1 MENNQP
7 YKEKIIELISKGE
20 LEIVFD
26 ILFDIFKKNNEEKE
40 NYSHLIILKGRLA
53 GIKQE
58 LNLGIIDRETGYR
71 EKNTISYSLLQLLGK
86 LPDEFTNIKSTSTKT
101 TIYKTE
107 HTPLYEDTK
116 THSKY
121 TYDFFLSFSN
131 ADELVAKNIWE
142 ILRGNGLKVFLSAEA
157 LKISAGKSFFENIS
171 NALQE
176 SKNFIL
182 FCTHESLKSE
192 WVRVEYETFFN
203 EFHLKDKEDRNMF
216 ILKSKEVE
224 LFDVP
229 LLLRRL
235 QFAES
240 PSEILTSLNLNI
252 IENNLLNASKKDS
265 HGFNGKQPN
274 HNKKSINYEADSYSF
289 KLTSYMTMAGIAQ
302 LMSKTLNI
310 IVTFC
315 TFLFSHISLVLPIAI
330 IASIFFLFSKSLKYK
345 EIGVSILIGI
355 LGMLMVALIIYASNV
370 LS

>member
-7 YKEKIIELISKGE
+7 YKEKIIELISKGK

-26 ILFDIFKKNNEEKE
+26 ILFDIFKKNNVEKE

-101 TIYKTE
+101 IIDKIE
-107 HTPLYEDTK
+107 QTPLYKDIK
-116 THSKY
+116 TDSKY
-121 TYDFFLSFSN
+121 AYDFFLSFSN
-131 ADELVAKNIWE
+131 ADELIAKNIWE

-252 IENNLLNASKKDS
+252 IENNLLNASKKDP
-265 HGFNGKQPN
+265 HEFNGKQPN
-274 HNKKSINYEADSYSF
+274 HNKKSINYEADRHLF
-289 KLTSYMTMAGIAQ
+289 KLNSYMTMEGIAQ
-302 LMSKTLNI
+302 LTSRTLNI
-310 IVTFC
+310 IVM
-315 TFLFSHISLVLPIAI
+315 FLAFFLSVIIWPIPV

-345 EIGVSILIGI
+345 EIGVSILIGF
-355 LGMLMVALIIYASNV
+355 LEMLIVVLIVYASNI